1 MSLIKLNLDKALEK
15 LITSVS
21 DGIGTLYRPRAIRKE
36 ADAKAY
42 EIKALAKARAESV
55 VEAELINIEGQQ
67 RIIERITAREIQRQN
82 NIDTVFEI
90 ASRELQTESE
100 TTVSNEP
107 VEKDWVTRFFNIVQ
121 DISDEDM
128 RSLWGKILAGE
139 VRSPSSYSL
148 RTLEVLRNM
157 TKKEAE
163 LFSKFCQ
170 LVLKRDRHYVYRNQT
185 DLSKYGLSYGDI
197 LKLMEIGLVQSDSFI
212 TQQFHNIPSTGQSV
226 KVNFVY
232 KNKVIRAKLTSNT
245 KKFSMPV
252 FLLTQAGGELYRLIP
267 VSIKQDYL
275 KDFVLYLKN
284 RNIDVSIA
292 DLVSMDE
299 TSIKLINEQDVFDF
313 DTLWNKI
320 KDK

>member
-1 MSLIKLNLDKALEK
+1 
-15 LITSVS
+15 
-21 DGIGTLYRPRAIRKE
+21 
-36 ADAKAY
+36 
-42 EIKALAKARAESV
+42 
-55 VEAELINIEGQQ
+55 
-67 RIIERITAREIQRQN
+67 
-82 NIDTVFEI
+82 
-90 ASRELQTESE
+90 
-100 TTVSNEP
+100 
-107 VEKDWVTRFFNIVQ
+107 
-121 DISDEDM
+121 M

-299 TSIKLINEQDVFDF
+299 TSIKLRNEQDVFDF